1 MPVRR
6 ASVAVVRVDEIPNG
20 EIRDLDHEIRDI
32 DSTEIR
38 DLVSL
43 EKEEESRIESPAYM
57 TDHCYARPVEEK
69 TKEFES
75 QFANDHGYS
84 RFVEYIIYY
93 QLILILKIKYHNNY
107 LIFVKI
113 NIKQIIEY
121 CNYNINN

>member
-20 EIRDLDHEIRDI
+20 EIRDL

-84 RFVEYIIYY
+84 RFVVESIVGN
-93 QLILILKIKYHNNY
+93 QFLISPLRN
-107 LIFVKI
+107 
-113 NIKQIIEY
+113 
-121 CNYNINN
+121 

>member
-20 EIRDLDHEIRDI
+20 EIRDLDHEIRDL

-84 RFVEYIIYY
+84 RFVESIVGN
-93 QLILILKIKYHNNY
+93 QFLISPSRN
-107 LIFVKI
+107 
-113 NIKQIIEY
+113 
-121 CNYNINN
+121 